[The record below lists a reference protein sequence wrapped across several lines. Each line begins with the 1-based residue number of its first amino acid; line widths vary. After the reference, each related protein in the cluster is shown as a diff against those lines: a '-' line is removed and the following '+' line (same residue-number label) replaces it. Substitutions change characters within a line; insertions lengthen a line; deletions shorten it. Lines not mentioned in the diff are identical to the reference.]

1 MISSPESK
9 ESKFF
14 QKAISVFLSALLV
27 VAFIPAV
34 AFADVSDNA
43 GYASSQEDGGYKVD
57 ISGSTVI
64 GKDNSGAG
72 EGANTDNSQNNSAD
86 LAGNEPNSEPN
97 SESRSATDTAEDSVA
112 VQSQRGQGQPEDA

>member
-1 MISSPESK
+1 MISSSESK

-43 GYASSQEDGGYKVD
+43 GYASSKEDGEYKVD

-64 GKDNSGAG
+64 DEDNSGAG
-72 EGANTDNSQNNSAD
+72 EGANTDNSQNNIAG
-86 LAGNEPNSEPN
+86 LAGNE
-97 SESRSATDTAEDSVA
+97 TASQTANPVVKQTQPKIWWLFNRRADKDS
-112 VQSQRGQGQPEDA
+112 QKTQ